1 MSAGESITVSST
13 GGQKAGNL
21 ERYDLIPPEPLRQ
34 LAEHCGRG
42 ALKYEDHNW
51 AKGYEWGKSFA
62 ALNRHLWQ
70 FWAGEDIDEETGS
83 NHMVAVAWHAFA
95 LLQFMQ
101 DHPDFDTRPTAPR
114 DTRPTTPKSV
124 PDRVNDLTADEAYR
138 LYEWDFGDLR
148 FRYRNRWELT
158 AQSNLKYG
166 PSTVWQPAMVCQTR
180 FSHGEYVRVQ

>member
-1 MSAGESITVSST
+1 MSKGETISVSST

-34 LAEHCGRG
+34 LAEHYGKG
-42 ALKYEDHNW
+42 AEKYEDHNW

-70 FWAGEDIDEETGS
+70 FWAGEDVDEETGS

-101 DHPDFDTRPTAPR
+101 DHPDFDTRPCPNA
-114 DTRPTTPKSV
+114 
-124 PDRVNDLTADEAYR
+124 RVEVDALTDAETG
-138 LYEWDFGDLR
+138 YEWDFGNMLR
-148 FRYRNRWELT
+148 FRYREDLGYWQCNAICNIRDGVDGWVR
-158 AQSNLKYG
+158 ASNASLGHSYIK
-166 PSTVWQPAMVCQTR
+166 
-180 FSHGEYVRVQ
+180 YVRVQ